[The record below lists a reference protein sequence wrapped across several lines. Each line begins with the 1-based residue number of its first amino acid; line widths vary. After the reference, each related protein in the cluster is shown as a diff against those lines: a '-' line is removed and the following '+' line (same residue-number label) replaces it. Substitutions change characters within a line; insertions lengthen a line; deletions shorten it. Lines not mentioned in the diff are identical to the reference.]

1 MRWNALFVFGAA
13 LPLVAIASCQSTSA
27 VTTSSQS
34 QDAGPSLPL
43 APGGP
48 GVWPKFRNDAFQDGV
63 SSVHAQKTGG
73 ALWSFQTGK
82 GVFSSPVV
90 AVDGTVYVGS
100 ADENFYALNAVT
112 GRSRWQIAC
121 EGIIDS
127 AALLDDE
134 GRLYFG
140 AGDGMLPLGRRE
152 DRRGR
157 VDDGRGRPFG
167 ERRVHQLV
175 RGERR
180 HRPRRDAVRPE
191 RQLLRVRGGSRDGNA
206 GMAVQDARPDL
217 VAPRGR
223 YAEWRDLYIG
233 NNDWCRSSGRT
244 PYSISPD
251 GAQNWSDSSTPG
263 TIAASPDAHL
273 GWHVV
278 VGAFDGYVHAYDEQG
293 NAVWTFAAR
302 DHIYSSAAILPDG
315 TIIAALRRRHAS
327 TTSIRRPGA
336 RSGVRHPRADPV
348 FARRRWRRQHLLR
361 RRRRDLYVLNPTG
374 RSAGR
379 SCSSTPIGTNLNSSP
394 ALGARTRS
402 TSAARADEIFSVPY
416 DYCLRAEGGSD
427 PRCSTTA
434 PTFPEGASLLWTTT
448 FGALETS
455 PPTAIDPMTP
465 ITLSLVDRTATGA
478 TLAILDSTNVTAT
491 VTPATPL
498 DIVVSGDA
506 KVRDARPPD
515 AVYPRPR
522 RDRRHQRDGPVPG
535 EHAALGLKL
544 SGGTPGGTA
553 QLSFNATVNP
563 AGTAPLSVASTWTV
577 TRLSVPLP
585 TVMPSYN
592 QIGFDSLVYILGL
605 AEIDGTSAVGWMVG
619 GVSDAQGNDSVDPA
633 TEAILPLSVAID
645 GAILTFNAPGGITV
659 EVTEINIPFTTFRM
673 NFQLGTQGQGP
684 TGTAALFGGTTCSE
698 IPTYG
703 TFLEGLGLCNPTTD
717 EILVRGGGEHR
728 LLRHTDDAARTGDRR
743 VLGGIDRRDRDAH
756 GVIAPAESAPCVD
769 PPGQPDDEHT
779 GAARVRARHRAD
791 GCGRRDDRAGD
802 DPLRRERASGERE
815 GVPDDRYR
823 DGGERYDRVAVRP
836 AARGFAPS
844 S

>member
-100 ADENFYALNAVT
+100 ADENFYALNAAD
-112 GRSRWQIAC
+112 GSLAWQIAC

-140 AGDGMLPLGRRE
+140 AGDGMLRSADAKTGVVGWTMAADAPSVNGAYINWFEGNVGIGLDGTLYVPNDNYFVYAV
-152 DRRGR
+152 DRATGTPVWRFKMPDQTWSLPA
-157 VDDGRGRPFG
+157 VDT
-167 ERRVHQLV
+167 QN
-175 RGERR
+175 
-180 HRPRRDAVRPE
+180 
-191 RQLLRVRGGSRDGNA
+191 GGT
-206 GMAVQDARPDL
+206 
-217 VAPRGR
+217 
-223 YAEWRDLYIG
+223 LYIG
-233 NNDWCRSSGRT
+233 NNNMVPLLG
-244 PYSISPD
+244 PNAYSISPD
-251 GAQNWSDSSTPG
+251 GAQNWSDSITG
-263 TIAASPDAHL
+263 TIAASPMLTSAGL
-273 GWHVV
+273 VV
-278 VGAFDGYVHAYDEQG
+278 VGAFDGYEHAFDEQG
-293 NAVWTFAAR
+293 NDVWKFAAR

-315 TIIAALRRRHAS
+315 TIIAASADGSVYDLDPA
-327 TTSIRRPGA
+327 TGAENWQFDTPAPIRSSP
-336 RSGVRHPRADPV
+336 SVDADGNIY
-348 FARRRWRRQHLLR
+348 FGCG
-361 RRRRDLYVLNPTG
+361 DGNLYVLNPNG
-374 RSAGR
+374 KLRWSLLLIDADR
-379 SCSSTPIGTNLNSSP
+379 NDLNSSP
-394 ALGARTRS
+394 ALGAS
-402 TSAARADEIFSVPY
+402 SIYIGGESGQIFSVPY

-506 KVRDARPPD
+506 KFVTLVPQTPFTPGPD
-515 AVYPRPR
+515 GTVAISVTAPYLVNM
-522 RDRRHQRDGPVPG
+522 QRS
-535 EHAALGLKL
+535 GLKL

-717 EILVRGGGEHR
+717 EISFVAGANIAYYGTPTTLPGLGTVAFSAASTGVTATLTGSSLQLNQHLAWI
-728 LLRHTDDAARTGDRR
+728 LL
-743 VLGGIDRRDRDAH
+743 
-756 GVIAPAESAPCVD
+756 VD
-769 PPGQPDDEHT
+769 PTTNTPVPLGYALGTVRTAAADGTIAQVTIPYAGSAHP
-779 GAARVRARHRAD
+779 ANARVYLMID
-791 GCGRRDDRAGD
+791 TGTV
-802 DPLRRERASGERE
+802 ASATIAL
-815 GVPDDRYR
+815 P
-823 DGGERYDRVAVRP
+823 
-836 AARGFAPS
+836 
-844 S
+844 